1 LPFNFPCQ
9 PRVAVDGGGNVY
21 VTNGGFSQG
30 KLIALNPD
38 LSPRFSVDV
47 PNVNLGGPVLAGDGI
62 LVVCGTGTDIRAFR
76 TGTTPVA
83 DAPGAESLRLMPV
96 HPNPF
101 RSAAVLQFDLSR
113 PSAVRAEVLDPAGR
127 VVATLLSGESRPG
140 GRNQLRWDGRAT
152 GGASAP
158 SGVYFFRLE
167 AAGETRAAKVLR
179 ID

>member
-1 LPFNFPCQ
+1 
-9 PRVAVDGGGNVY
+9 
-21 VTNGGFSQG
+21 
-30 KLIALNPD
+30 
-38 LSPRFSVDV
+38 
-47 PNVNLGGPVLAGDGI
+47 
-62 LVVCGTGTDIRAFR
+62 
-76 TGTTPVA
+76 
-83 DAPGAESLRLMPV
+83 
-96 HPNPF
+96 
-101 RSAAVLQFDLSR
+101 VLQFDLSR